1 MSFKFY
7 QEVLLLCV
15 CKAVE
20 KIWMR
25 IIGCFS
31 SYDTLKDKISLFM
44 VHCNRNRFADVRK
57 L

>member
-20 KIWMR
+20 KNMDENHWM
-25 IIGCFS
+25 FS
-31 SYDTLKDKISLFM
+31 EL
-44 VHCNRNRFADVRK
+44 
-57 L
+57 